1 MNSNQSRKR
10 GRSEEGWDIV
20 PSPRDAGCDG
30 EPMVKMK
37 KSDFEDMQA
46 MLRACTEAMRT
57 VTNATMES
65 AGIIE
70 DRVNKLLKVSKQL
83 QDVANAMD

>member
-10 GRSEEGWDIV
+10 SRSEEAWEIL

-37 KSDFEDMQA
+37 KIDFEDMQA
-46 MLRACTEAMRT
+46 MLHDCTRAMET
-57 VTNATMES
+57 VTKATMES
-65 AGIIE
+65 AEIIE